1 MNTNRLVLLIP
12 NVRDPGKNQMR
23 YDRRETAMKGETVT
37 FSNLHSLE
45 PSSNDIHNCH
55 SGSILRPES
64 AHQLSAPLHY
74 IVLSLGLGS
83 GRKNGLT
90 AGLYNNRAFL

>member
-55 SGSILRPES
+55 SGPILRLKARTS
-64 AHQLSAPLHY
+64 FSVPLHY
-74 IVLSLGLGS
+74 VVLSLGA
-83 GRKNGLT
+83 GRKHGLS
-90 AGLYNNRAFL
+90 ADLYNNRRFL